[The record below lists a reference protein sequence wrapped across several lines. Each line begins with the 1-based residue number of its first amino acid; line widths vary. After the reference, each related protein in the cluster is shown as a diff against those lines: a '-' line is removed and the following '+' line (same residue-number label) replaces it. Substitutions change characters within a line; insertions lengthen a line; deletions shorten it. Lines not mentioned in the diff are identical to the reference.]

1 LIPPQY
7 RIGVTAMSINIGIIG
22 LAQSGK
28 TTVFN
33 ALTGGKADTATR
45 TTDGLSPHIGVA
57 RVPEP
62 RLKVLEGILNP
73 RKLVAVEAK
82 YTDVG
87 ASIKTLAQDK
97 GLGGQL
103 LNQLSTVDT
112 LICVVRAFKDD
123 RLPHPQG
130 SLDVKRDI
138 GTLNMEL
145 IFSDLAIMERRLEKL
160 ETSMK
165 GAKPGERQG
174 FLQEKDILLRF
185 KAELEKDKPLREL
198 AVESAEARFI
208 TNYQFLTAKPLLI
221 VMNIGEEQLS
231 QAASMEAELNK
242 EYSGAKCRVM
252 TLCGKLEME
261 LAQLEESAAQEFRA
275 EYGIKESGL
284 ERTIKMSYELTDLIT
299 FFTIASNE
307 VRAWSIKKG
316 TTALK
321 AAGKIHTDM
330 ERGFIRAEGISF
342 NDLVQSGSIAEAR
355 KKGLLRLEGKDYVV
369 QDGDVMTFLFNV

>member
-1 LIPPQY
+1 
-7 RIGVTAMSINIGIIG
+7 MSINIGIIG

-28 TTVFN
+28 TTIFN
-33 ALTGGKADTATR
+33 ALTGGKVDTAAR
-45 TTDGLSPHIGVA
+45 TTDVLSPHIGIA
-57 RVPEP
+57 KVPEP
-62 RLKVLEGILNP
+62 RLKVLESILHP
-73 RKLVAVEAK
+73 KKLVAVEAK

-87 ASIKTLAQDK
+87 ASVKTLAQDK

-112 LICVVRAFKDD
+112 LICVVRSFKDD
-123 RLPHPQG
+123 SLPHPQG

-138 GTLNMEL
+138 NTLDMEL
-145 IFSDLAIMERRLEKL
+145 VFSDLAIMERRLEKL

-165 GAKPGERQG
+165 GAKPGERQS
-174 FLQEKDILLRF
+174 FLQEKEILLRF

-198 AVESAEARFI
+198 AIESVGARLV

-221 VMNIGEEQLS
+221 VVNIGEEQLA
-231 QAASMEAELNK
+231 QAALMEAELNK
-242 EYSGAKCRVM
+242 QYAGSKCHVM
-252 TLCGKLEME
+252 TLCGKLEAE
-261 LAQLEESAAQEFRA
+261 LVQLEESAAQEFRA
-275 EYGIKESGL
+275 GYGIKESGL
-284 ERTIKMSYELTDLIT
+284 ERTIKMSYELSDLIT

-330 ERGFIRAEGISF
+330 EKGFIRAEGISF
-342 NDLVQSGSIAEAR
+342 DDLVKSGSIAEAR
-355 KKGLLRLEGKDYVV
+355 KKGLLHLEGKEYVV
-369 QDGDVMTFLFNV
+369 QDGDVITFLFNV